1 MDRVRHARCVHEEAP
16 AGPEDEPFAEDLSLL
31 VAWHKLIAQLLEN
44 DHVPVSDGKD
54 EAKINGVSVP
64 LSSLILREDRPEEV
78 ILAGCSVGES
88 ESLKDRW
95 MSLLE
100 ACLGQAMDN
109 LYVPFCVSF
118 GPQLAHLCF
127 IQINNT
133 ALCHLKSSIN
143 FEVILVH
150 QSAVKIIKI
159 LPVLNAGD
167 FMVR

>member
-16 AGPEDEPFAEDLSLL
+16 AVPEDEPFAEDLSLL

-44 DHVPVSDGKD
+44 DHVSVSDGKD

-64 LSSLILREDRPEEV
+64 LSSLVLREDRLEEV

-109 LYVPFCVSF
+109 LHVPFGVGF
-118 GPQLAHLCF
+118 GPQLAHLRL
-127 IQINNT
+127 IQIDNT
-133 ALCHLKSSIN
+133 ALGHLKASIN
-143 FEVILVH
+143 FKVVFVH
-150 QSAVKIIKI
+150 QSAVKIIQI